1 MARKRTAPVLLRKL
15 RPTIDRVLASLKTVR
30 PGFKAILRRPS
41 TGRGKPKVGQ
51 AVSLLTETGDK
62 RNFWQ
67 ATESGMSQID
77 EPLGGSIILSF
88 SDQDFCL
95 PVARN
100 LSPRQLNRLTRS
112 ELGPNLRVVNE
123 QKPLGMVFATG
134 AERVSEHEQQLISG
148 LSLLAHLLKNHK
160 RWAQKDGG
168 PLITGFAFGTQQD
181 RLLIL
186 YLYDG
191 VAITSL
197 QVTPRTPDT
206 LGAIQNYIK
215 TVTKERPL
223 LASKGLRHDDPE
235 RIVLF
240 ESSEIEALLH
250 TLKPYPTEGDFYGVP
265 QSLVLHYARLTA
277 LGALVA
283 TSGWAST
290 QYLRLQVNNLDK
302 GAQEVRA
309 GQARQGISDIA
320 KKQPAGLIA
329 LGSIV
334 PVDRA
339 LSKARGVYRAPGR
352 VAVLINPEKID
363 LTSILD
369 VPMGVSW
376 GMAQGVS
383 DQLAA
388 AAPEECTRQSVDTNT
403 SISQLTVSYVCTQPN
418 SDLAGL
424 FATRR

>member
-1 MARKRTAPVLLRKL
+1 MAPKSTAPVLLRKL
-15 RPTIDRVLASLKTVR
+15 RPTIDRVLSHLKTVR
-30 PGFKAILRRPS
+30 PGFKAMLRRPS
-41 TGRGKPKVGQ
+41 TGRGRPKAGQ

-67 ATESGMSQID
+67 ATETGMSQID

-88 SDQDFCL
+88 SDQDYCL
-95 PVARN
+95 PAARN

-134 AERVSEHEQQLISG
+134 AERVSEHNQPIISG

-160 RWAQKDGG
+160 RWAQKDSG
-168 PLITGFAFGTQQD
+168 PLITGFAFGTERD

-191 VAITSL
+191 GSITSL

-206 LGAIQNYIK
+206 PGAIQNYIK

-223 LASKGLRHDDPE
+223 LANKGLRHDDPD

-240 ESSEIEALLH
+240 ETSEIDALLH

-283 TSGWAST
+283 TSGWAGT

-302 GAQEVRA
+302 ATQEARA
-309 GQARQGISDIA
+309 GQARKDISEIA
-320 KKQPAGLIA
+320 RKQPAGLIA

-334 PVDRA
+334 PVERA
-339 LSKARGVYRAPGR
+339 LGKARGVYRAPGR
-352 VAVLINPEKID
+352 VSLLITPDKID
-363 LTSILD
+363 LISILD
-369 VPMGVSW
+369 IPMGVSW
-376 GMAQGVS
+376 GMAQGIS

-388 AAPEECTRQSVDTNT
+388 AAPDDCTRQTVDTNT

-418 SDLAGL
+418 SDLVGL
-424 FATRR
+424 FAARR